1 MLIIPAGVSPFKD
14 GACASAKD
22 RLAMCRLA
30 FPPPLFEVRDMELVR
45 GGKSYT
51 VDTIRDL
58 RAEFPDDEL
67 YLFTGDDMFLTLG
80 DWHESANL
88 LGQVIPVGA
97 CRTGDRAKLEEMRRY
112 AQEVL
117 HLEEGRYSISDSE
130 PLEISSTELR
140 AAIDSDTAQAYLEPA
155 VAAYI
160 REKGL
165 YRYPNGDYVRL
176 LKERLSERRFR
187 HSLAVADS
195 ARLLAEQY
203 GGDPEKAY
211 TTGLLHDICK
221 DTPPGEQLQYM
232 LGNGLRLTPVELAA
246 PKLYHAMC
254 GALYAARELHITDPD
269 ILNAI
274 RYHTTGR
281 AHMTLAEKIVFI
293 ADFISADRDYPGVDH
308 MRATCARSLE
318 EGIVEGL
325 AFTVKELADKAKP
338 IHPDTIDAFN
348 EAVMHTARKEEH

>member
-1 MLIIPAGVSPFKD
+1 MLIIPAGTSPFKD
-14 GACASAKD
+14 GACASAAD

-30 FPPPLFEVRDMELVR
+30 FPPPLFEVRDLEFAR

-51 VDTIRDL
+51 VDTVREL
-58 RAEFPDDEL
+58 RAEFPGDDL
-67 YLFTGDDMFLTLG
+67 YLFTGDDMFLTLA
-80 DWHESANL
+80 DWYESAAL
-88 LGQVIPVGA
+88 LQQVIPVGA
-97 CRTGDRAKLEEMRRY
+97 CRTGDRARLGEMRRY
-112 AQEVL
+112 ARDVL
-117 HLEEGRYSISDSE
+117 HLDEGRYHVSESE

-140 AAIDSDTAQAYLEPA
+140 AAIDGDAAQNFLDPA
-155 VAAYI
+155 VASYI

-165 YRYPNGDYVRL
+165 YRYPNGEYVRL

-195 ARLLAEQY
+195 ARQLALHY

-211 TTGLLHDICK
+211 TTGLLHDVCK

-232 LGNGLRLTPVELAA
+232 LGNGLSLTPVELAA

-254 GALYAARELHITDPD
+254 GALYAERELQITDPE

-281 AHMTLAEKIVFI
+281 AQMTLAEKIVFI

-308 MRATCARSLE
+308 MRATAARSLE
-318 EGIVEGL
+318 EAIVEGL
-325 AFTVKELADKAKP
+325 AFTVKELADKANP
-338 IHPDTIDAFN
+338 IHPDTIDAYN
-348 EAVMHTARKEEH
+348 EAVMHTARKEEN